1 MPYDPNRFSPGARL
15 HIWAAPIILQVRD
28 FVRDCTADIPLL
40 TRIASH
46 VGLLALIVLTIAASS
61 LRFGDAKIAA
71 ADSPDEE
78 SPFLEND
85 TGDDA
90 LLFGSPNPFTTIPQR
105 TRRDIVKYTVES
117 GDTVSGIADQFGVTA
132 DSILW
137 ANAKLEDNPD
147 MLALGPVLNIPPT
160 SGVLYTV
167 QKNDTVQKIAG
178 QFKSKKVTADQLVQ
192 NIVKFEFNQELHD
205 LKGPDYILTTGQYL
219 MVPDGSKPYVARV
232 VTVYSG
238 AVPVTAARG
247 TGNFGWPTSGR
258 ITQQYGVA
266 RHTGLDIGAPK
277 GTRVAAADSGF
288 VTYVGCVPTG
298 YGCSIMINHGNGYV
312 TRYAHLSAFN
322 VEARDSVKKGQVIG
336 YVGSTGHSTGPHLH
350 FEIIQ
355 NGKFRN
361 PVGMLPGR

>member
-1 MPYDPNRFSPGARL
+1 MPHDPDRLSAGARL
-15 HIWAAPIILQVRD
+15 RIWAAPIILQVRD
-28 FVRDCTADIPLL
+28 FVLDCAADIPLL

-61 LRFGDAKIAA
+61 LQLNNVKTAS
-71 ADSPDEE
+71 ADGPDDE
-78 SPFLEND
+78 SPFLD
-85 TGDDA
+85 SDIAADDF
-90 LLFGSPNPFTTIPQR
+90 LFGSPNPFTTVPQR
-105 TRRDIVKYTVES
+105 TRREVVKYTVES
-117 GDTVSGIADQFGVTA
+117 GDTVSGIAEQFGVSA

-147 MLALGPVLNIPPT
+147 MLALGQVLNIPPT

-167 QKNDTVQKIAG
+167 QKGDTLQKIAAA
-178 QFKSKKVTADQLVQ
+178 FKSKKVTADQLVDSML
-192 NIVKFEFNQELHD
+192 KFEFNQELHE
-205 LKGPDYILTTGQYL
+205 LKGPDYVLTAGQYL
-219 MVPDGSKPYVARV
+219 MVPGGSKPYVARV

-238 AVPVTAARG
+238 AVPATAARG
-247 TGNFGWPTSGR
+247 TGSFGWPTSGR

-277 GTRVAAADSGF
+277 GTRIVAADSGF

-355 NGKFRN
+355 NGNFRN